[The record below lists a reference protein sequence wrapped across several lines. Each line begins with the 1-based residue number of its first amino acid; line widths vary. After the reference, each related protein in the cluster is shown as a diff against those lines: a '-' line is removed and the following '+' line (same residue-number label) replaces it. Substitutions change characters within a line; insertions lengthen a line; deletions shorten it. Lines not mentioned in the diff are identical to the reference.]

1 MYDTY
6 TSMGVAANPFEK
18 KKGPN
23 KPGAIQE
30 EPIQLTPEYYVS
42 IEIYL

>member
-6 TSMGVAANPFEK
+6 MSTEVVANPFEK
-18 KKGPN
+18 KKRAS
-23 KPGAIQE
+23 KPGTIQE
-30 EPIQLTPEYYVS
+30 QPIQLTPEYYVS

>member
-6 TSMGVAANPFEK
+6 TSMGVVANPFEK
-18 KKGPN
+18 KKGPS
-23 KPGAIQE
+23 KPETIQE

>member
-6 TSMGVAANPFEK
+6 TSVRVAANPFEK
-18 KKGPN
+18 KKGTS
-23 KPGAIQE
+23 KSGAIQE
-30 EPIQLTPEYYVS
+30 QPIQPTPEYYVS